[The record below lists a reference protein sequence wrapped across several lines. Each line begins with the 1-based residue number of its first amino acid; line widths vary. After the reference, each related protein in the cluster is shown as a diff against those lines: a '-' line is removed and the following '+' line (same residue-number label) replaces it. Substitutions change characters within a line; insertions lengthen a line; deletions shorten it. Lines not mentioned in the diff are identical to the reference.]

1 MWTDCLLRLMERAI
15 VYCLLQGAVVM
26 NLTTHCLHKLS
37 FSAMGGG
44 SSFAARMV
52 DLFPISTSS
61 FSVLL
66 IFLSSLMLLSWP
78 LSPADHLFVFQEIS
92 WGYTFYKVPPL
103 LTNLYWKENVAD
115 ISHSLQKQSG
125 VFCVFPK
132 DPLLHTKQGLGV
144 NKTHWFT
151 IQHLSFFLYN
161 VILVNPP

>member
-1 MWTDCLLRLMERAI
+1 MWTDFLLRLMERAI
-15 VYCLLQGAVVM
+15 TYCFLLGAVVM

-52 DLFPISTSS
+52 DLFLISTSS
-61 FSVLL
+61 FSILL
-66 IFLSSLMLLSWP
+66 IFFSSLMLLSWP
-78 LSPADHLFVFQEIS
+78 FSPADHLSVFQEIS
-92 WGYTFYKVPPL
+92 SGYTFYKVPPL
-103 LTNLYWKENVAD
+103 LTNLYWKENIAD
-115 ISHSLQKQSG
+115 ISHSLQKQSR
-125 VFCVFPK
+125 VFGLFSK
-132 DPLLHTKQGLGV
+132 DPLLHTKQDLAV